1 MTIRLDCRAPFDWQH
16 MLEFLS
22 GRATPGVECVVDGTY
37 HRTLAVPGGH
47 ALVRVSPDASGNQL
61 LLQVDGI
68 DARQHADV
76 AALAA
81 SVFDVDAPVDEVA
94 AVLSRDE
101 FLRNQLGHFPGI
113 RVPGAWDG
121 FELTVRAILGQQI
134 SVKAATTLAGRI
146 ASRYGR
152 KLAVV
157 DAPGP
162 LDRLFPTPERLS
174 TASFDDIGL
183 VRSRARTI
191 RDVASAVVKGDIKFD
206 KNQAPAEFRRTL
218 TSIRGI
224 GEWTAQ
230 YVSMRAL
237 RDPDAFPDSD
247 LGLIKAVARPERIAP
262 KELRKRAEAWRP
274 YRAYAAMLLWSS
286 LPGSGG

>member
-1 MTIRLDCRAPFDWQH
+1 MGL
-16 MLEFLS
+16 
-22 GRATPGVECVVDGTY
+22 
-37 HRTLAVPGGH
+37 
-47 ALVRVSPDASGNQL
+47 
-61 LLQVDGI
+61 
-68 DARQHADV
+68 
-76 AALAA
+76 
-81 SVFDVDAPVDEVA
+81 
-94 AVLSRDE
+94 
-101 FLRNQLGHFPGI
+101 
-113 RVPGAWDG
+113 PGAWDG

-146 ASRYGR
+146 ARRYGER
-152 KLAVV
+152 LAI
-157 DAPGP
+157 DAPVS

-174 TASFDDIGL
+174 RARFDSIGL

-191 RDVASAVVKGDIKFD
+191 RDVAGAVVKGDIQFNGD
-206 KNQAPAEFRRTL
+206 QAPAEFRRNL

-237 RDPDAFPDSD
+237 KDPDAFPDSD
-247 LGLIKAVARPERIAP
+247 LGLIKAAARPERITP
-262 KELRKRAEAWRP
+262 KALRIRAEAWRP